1 MRQSV
6 RLGRVAG
13 IDIGANWS
21 ALVIAALLGYLLAAN
36 VLPTGAPGQSGL
48 AYALVAV
55 VVAALFLAGLLGHEL
70 AHALVARHHQVT
82 VRRITLWLLGG
93 VSELESEPPSA
104 RAEFQIAVAGP
115 AASLAFA
122 AVAGV
127 GAVATAAAGASD
139 LIVVGLSWLTAVN
152 VLLAVFNLL
161 PGAPLDGGRIV
172 RAIVWKL
179 RGDRDRAQVAAGRAG
194 VVVGIVLGALG
205 LLQVFLLGTFSGLW
219 LVLIGWF
226 LVSAANAETAGV
238 RLQRALEGRS
248 VRDIMTAD
256 PVYGL
261 DNQTVD
267 AFVADTA
274 ARHPHAMYPVVDN
287 ERRLVGVV
295 RLADLARVPESGRAQ
310 VPLRAVVTPTPEVPD
325 IAATEPASTAA
336 RNLSPANPLLPVTE
350 NHRLVGVVSTK
361 DIANA
366 MALATLGQSTARAGG
381 QPDGDGHRGP
391 DGDGYRDSRPGGDG
405 YRGGYPD
412 GDGYRAEA
420 ADRRPEAGGA

>member
-36 VLPTGAPGQSGL
+36 VLPMGAPGQSGL

-70 AHALVARHHQVT
+70 AHALVARHHGVG

-93 VSELESEPPSA
+93 VSELESEPSSA
-104 RAEFQIAVAGP
+104 RAEFQIAIAGP
-115 AASLAFA
+115 AASLVFA

-127 GAVATAAAGASD
+127 GAVAAAAAGAGA

-161 PGAPLDGGRIV
+161 PGAPLDGGRVV
-172 RAIVWKL
+172 RAAVWKL

-205 LLQVFLLGTFSGLW
+205 LLQVFLLGTFTGLW

-256 PVYGL
+256 PVYGRE
-261 DNQTVD
+261 DQTVD

-274 ARHPHAMYPVVDN
+274 ARHPHTMYPVVDSD
-287 ERRLVGVV
+287 RRLVGVV

-310 VPLRAVVTPTPEVPD
+310 VPLRDVVTPTTELPD

-336 RNLSPANPLLPVTE
+336 RNLSPATPLLPVTE
-350 NHRLVGVVSTK
+350 DHRLVGVVSAG
-361 DIANA
+361 DVAHA
-366 MALATLGQSTARAGG
+366 MALASLGQSTIRNGH
-381 QPDGDGHRGP
+381 PDGHRDSHPAG
-391 DGDGYRDSRPGGDG
+391 GGYRDIRPDGGGYRTARPG
-405 YRGGYPD
+405 

-420 ADRRPEAGGA
+420 AERRPDPGAD

>member
-21 ALVIAALLGYLLAAN
+21 ALVIAALLGYLLAAV
-36 VLPTGAPGQSGL
+36 VLPTGAPGRSGL
-48 AYALVAV
+48 AYAIVAV

-70 AHALVARHHQVT
+70 AHALVARRHGVT

-93 VSELESEPPSA
+93 VSELESEPSSP
-104 RAEFQIAVAGP
+104 RAEFQIAIAGP
-115 AASLAFA
+115 AASLAVA
-122 AVAGV
+122 AVAAV
-127 GAVATAAAGASD
+127 GAVLAAAAGASN
-139 LIVVGLSWLTAVN
+139 LIMVGLSWLAAVN

-172 RAIVWKL
+172 RAVVWRL
-179 RGDRDRAQVAAGRAG
+179 RGDRDRAQVIAGRAG
-194 VVVGIVLGALG
+194 VVVGILLGVLGLV
-205 LLQVFLLGTFSGLW
+205 QVFALGTFSGLW
-219 LVLIGWF
+219 LVLLGWF

-274 ARHPHAMYPVVDN
+274 ARHPHAMYPVVDVD
-287 ERRLVGVV
+287 RRLVGVV

-310 VPLRAVVTPTPEVPD
+310 VPLRAVATPTPEVPD

-336 RNLSPANPLLPVTE
+336 RTLSPSTPLLPVTE
-350 NHRLVGVVSTK
+350 NHRLVGVVSAG

-366 MALATLGQSTARAGG
+366 MALATLGQATPPPGAA
-381 QPDGDGHRGP
+381 GDGG
-391 DGDGYRDSRPGGDG
+391 RPGGDG
-405 YRGGYPD
+405 GGPS
-412 GDGYRAEA
+412 GETGPSEREG
-420 ADRRPEAGGA
+420 RSQPGS